1 MGQKKLSNIELE
13 QLVRE
18 GNGVSEIARKLG
30 VSKGTVSKRLKALN
44 TAISKDV
51 TLRSAPE
58 IVERKLDAISELQKI
73 NDNANEILD
82 LLMRW
87 NRGENEALQ
96 ILESQVRK
104 VRVKGSE
111 EEITEYKFKDPRELA
126 LKAMAEIRGQLN
138 LQLEIFKTLYDMKA
152 VASFQQEVLDAIA
165 EASPEVRDAIIHRLN
180 EKRAIRSTLEFH

>member
-18 GNGVSEIARKLG
+18 GNGVSQIARKLG
-30 VSKGTVSKRLKALN
+30 VSKGTVSKRLKALSVGI
-44 TAISKDV
+44 AKDV

-58 IVERKLDAISELQKI
+58 IVERKLDALAQLQKI

-87 NRGENEALQ
+87 NRGEEEALQ

-104 VRVKGSE
+104 VRIRGTE

-138 LQLEIFKTLYDMKA
+138 LQLDIFRTLYDMKA
-152 VASFQQEVLDAIA
+152 VAEFQKEVLDAIA
-165 EASPEVRDAIIHRLN
+165 EASAEVRDAIIHRLN
-180 EKRAIRSTLEFH
+180 EKRAIRSTLELH